1 MGIRSPEEY
10 VAGLR
15 DGRTVFQ
22 GGGRVEDVTTHP
34 VLGICVEHGA
44 SVFRLAQRE
53 DLRELLVVSEGE
65 GAPYSRYFALPRSSE
80 DLLRRMKLI
89 EKTTEEA
96 RSVLNIIKAIGSDAL
111 FALMVISHH
120 LDQAKGT
127 GYASRVAA
135 YGARCRAQDLSLA
148 VAQTDVKGD
157 RSKRPHQQEDPD
169 LYVRFVERREE
180 GIVVRGAKAH
190 TTMGP
195 VVDEIIVLPTRAM
208 GEEDAEYAV
217 AFAVPAATQ
226 GLKFVC
232 RPTTHRGQSAFD
244 YPISRHHI
252 ETESLT
258 LFEDVFVPWERV
270 FLCGEWEYAGAL
282 ATLFARFHRFTA
294 ISYKPSTGD
303 LFVGAAQLIAE
314 ANGVGGASHIRDK
327 VTRLITY
334 TEIIR
339 ACAKAAALDCEPME
353 PGITAPN
360 SVYLNVGKHYFASH
374 FHEASRIL
382 QDIAGGLV
390 ITQPSEADYQNPEV
404 HGLLA
409 KYLRGAPSVPT
420 ERRLRLFN
428 LIKDLT
434 ASEFGGYNYVVS
446 LHGEGSLEAQTL
458 TTYRDYDLERCKK
471 LVLGAL
477 EGP

>member
-15 DGRTVFQ
+15 DGRTVYQ
-22 GGGRVEDVTTHP
+22 GGSRVEDVPAHP
-34 VLGICVEHGA
+34 VLGVCVEHGA
-44 SVFRLAQRE
+44 SIFRLAQQE
-53 DLRELLVVSEGE
+53 DLRNLFVVSEGE
-65 GAPYSRYFALPRSSE
+65 GAPYSRYFAFPQDSD
-80 DLLRRMKLI
+80 DLLRRTELI
-89 EKTTEEA
+89 EKTTEGA

-111 FALMVISHH
+111 FALTVISHH
-120 LDQAKGT
+120 LDRAKGT
-127 GYASRVAA
+127 DYASRVAA
-135 YGARCRAQDLSLA
+135 YVDRCRAGDLSLA

-169 LYVRFVERREE
+169 LYVRIVDRRED

-208 GEEDAEYAV
+208 AEEDADYAV
-217 AFAVPAATQ
+217 AFAVPVATE
-226 GLKFVC
+226 GLKLVC
-232 RPTTHRGQSAFD
+232 RPTTHRDQSAFD

-252 ETESLT
+252 ETESVT

-270 FLCGEWEYAGAL
+270 FLCGEWEYGGAL
-282 ATLFARFHRFTA
+282 AGLFARFHRFTA
-294 ISYKPSTGD
+294 ISYKPPTGD
-303 LFVGAAQLIAE
+303 MFIGAAQLIAD
-314 ANGVGGASHIRDK
+314 ANGVGGAGHIRDK
-327 VTRLITY
+327 VARLITY

-339 ACAKAAALDCEPME
+339 ACTKAAALDCERME
-353 PGITAPN
+353 PGIMAPN

-390 ITQPSEADYQNPEV
+390 ITQPSEADYRNPEV
-404 HGLLA
+404 HGLLD
-409 KYLRGAPSVPT
+409 KYLRGAPSVAT

-471 LVLGAL
+471 LVLDAL
-477 EGP
+477 EGH

>member
-22 GGGRVEDVTTHP
+22 GGRRVEDVTTHP

-53 DLRELLVVSEGE
+53 DLRDLFVVSEGE
-65 GAPYSRYFALPRSSE
+65 GAPYSRYFAFLRSAD
-80 DLLRRMKLI
+80 DLLRRTELI
-89 EKTTEEA
+89 EKTTEGA

-111 FALMVISHH
+111 FALTVISHH
-120 LDQAKGT
+120 LDRAKAT
-127 GYASRVAA
+127 DYSSRVAA
-135 YGARCRAQDLSLA
+135 YLSRCRAEDLSLA

-157 RSKRPHQQEDPD
+157 RGKRPHQQEDPD
-169 LYVRFVERREE
+169 LYVRIVDRREE

-195 VVDEIIVLPTRAM
+195 VADEIIVLPTRAM
-208 GEEDAEYAV
+208 AQEDADYAV
-217 AFAVPAATQ
+217 AFAVPAASK
-226 GLKFVC
+226 GLKLVC
-232 RPTTHRGQSAFD
+232 RPTTHREQSGFD
-244 YPISRHHI
+244 YPISRYHI
-252 ETESLT
+252 ETESVT
-258 LFEDVFVPWERV
+258 LFDDVLVPWERV
-270 FLCGEWEYAGAL
+270 FLCGEWEYAGPL
-282 ATLFARFHRFTA
+282 AGLFARFHRFTA
-294 ISYKPSTGD
+294 ISYKPPTGD
-303 LFVGAAQLIAE
+303 LFIGAAQLIAE
-314 ANGVGGASHIRDK
+314 ANGVGSAGHVRDK
-327 VTRLITY
+327 ITRLITY
-334 TEIIR
+334 TEVIR
-339 ACAKAAALDCEPME
+339 ACTKAAALDCERME
-353 PGITAPN
+353 PGIAAPN
-360 SVYLNVGKHYFASH
+360 SVFLNVGKHYFASH
-374 FHEASRIL
+374 FHEASRLL

-390 ITQPSEADYQNPEV
+390 ITQPSEADYLNPEV

-409 KYLRGAPSVPT
+409 KYLRGVPSVPT

-471 LVLGAL
+471 LVLEAL